1 MLRFFENLR
10 VTGAQYHWLSLG
22 RQDLGWEIIQVLLS
36 EDLDLIMQQNLDF
49 LSLFIFFNV

>member
-36 EDLDLIMQQNLDF
+36 EDLDLIMQQSLDF
-49 LSLFIFFNV
+49 LSLFFFNV